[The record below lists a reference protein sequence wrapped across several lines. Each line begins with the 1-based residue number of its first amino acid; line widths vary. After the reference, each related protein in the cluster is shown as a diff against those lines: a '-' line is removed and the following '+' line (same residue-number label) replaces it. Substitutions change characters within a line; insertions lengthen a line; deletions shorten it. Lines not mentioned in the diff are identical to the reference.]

1 VWKNDRPE
9 GRFRCCPRRKPLL
22 NQPRPSRKRIQFMA
36 SPKQSHHRY
45 WHANLLV
52 LGGLLVVWFLFSCV
66 LSIFLVDWLNQFKLG
81 GFPLGFWI
89 AQQGTIYVFIV
100 LIITYVLIMKKLDR
114 KYDVEEEQE

>member
-1 VWKNDRPE
+1 
-9 GRFRCCPRRKPLL
+9 
-22 NQPRPSRKRIQFMA
+22 MA

-45 WHANLLV
+45 WRANLLV
-52 LGGLLVVWFLFSCV
+52 LGGLLAVWFLFSCV